1 MNSITTDNN
10 SKTDNN
16 SNTDNNSK
24 TELMRIN
31 SQNDLEQW
39 QLNSPTSTK
48 A

>member
-1 MNSITTDNN
+1 MNSITTDND
-10 SKTDNN
+10 SK
-16 SNTDNNSK
+16 TDNNSK

-31 SQNDLEQW
+31 SQNDFEQW